1 MEFAYTLSE
10 NGAVILAE
18 LKGRLM
24 DKSQSADLL
33 TRLDEHIKGGKN
45 KIILDL
51 AGMDYMNS
59 SGLNVLVNILTK
71 ARSNHGEVVVCN
83 VSKKIEELFIIT
95 KLNTLFHVAE
105 NREAAL
111 NELNKK

>member
-10 NGAVILAE
+10 NGNILIAE

-24 DKSQSADLL
+24 DKSQSFEMLAMMDN
-33 TRLDEHIKGGKN
+33 HIREGKN

-51 AGMDYMNS
+51 TGMDYMNS

-71 ARSNHGEVVVCN
+71 ARSNHGEVVICN
-83 VSKKIEELFIIT
+83 VSKKIQELFIIT
-95 KLNTLFHVAE
+95 KLNTLFHVSE
-105 NREAAL
+105 NREGAIQ
-111 NELNKK
+111 ELTK